1 MRFLADY
8 LAEYIVNKKHL
19 KEGQF
24 EIYRFG
30 FLVAFELI
38 ICILS
43 SMLIAILLAAFFEY
57 LYVLVVLFTL
67 RFYFGGFHFQHC
79 FSCFIL
85 STFVLD
91 FPLVIM
97 DYFVFHQIIYII
109 LFLSCIFALF
119 LGVRL
124 SEHSDFKSVREN
136 LFFLKKRRIIIIV
149 ITLLNT
155 YFLIF
160 KIEKYLFLSI
170 FCILIVAVSLFIK
183 IFLKRKS

>member
-57 LYVLVVLFTL
+57 LYVGFGLSSVFFFF
-67 RFYFGGFHFQHC
+67 FY
-79 FSCFIL
+79 
-85 STFVLD
+85 
-91 FPLVIM
+91 
-97 DYFVFHQIIYII
+97 
-109 LFLSCIFALF
+109 
-119 LGVRL
+119 
-124 SEHSDFKSVREN
+124 
-136 LFFLKKRRIIIIV
+136 
-149 ITLLNT
+149 
-155 YFLIF
+155 
-160 KIEKYLFLSI
+160 
-170 FCILIVAVSLFIK
+170 
-183 IFLKRKS
+183 